1 MAVFYAVEQGINLQK
16 DGERL
21 VVKKEGRVLKT
32 IHFHNLE
39 QVILMGRICI
49 SPAVIATLLKRRID
63 TVFLTKTG
71 KYLGRLASLIG
82 KNIELRLTQFE
93 RIKDPQFRL
102 TITKAIV
109 KGKIENQQMLL
120 RRINRKGLG
129 LEDVILKLKG
139 MAKRVEKE
147 DDIEVLRGIE
157 GIASRLYFS
166 AYAAGFGK
174 GIEFKGRERRPPKDP
189 VNSLLSLG
197 YTFLF
202 SNVFS
207 IINMV
212 GLDPY
217 LGCYHTV
224 DYGRPSLA
232 LDLMEEWRPVIV
244 DPLVLSVFNLK
255 VLNKEDFTES
265 EDGLFLSQDALRKFI
280 VQFERKMGERVTHP
294 FRETKIRYRSYIE
307 AQVRSFVHVLR
318 DEDTYKAAVF
328 R

>member
-129 LEDVILKLKG
+129 LEDVILKLRG

-244 DPLVLSVFNLK
+244 DALVLGVFNLK
-255 VLNKEDFTES
+255 VLNEEDFTES
-265 EDGLFLSQDALRKFI
+265 EDGLF
-280 VQFERKMGERVTHP
+280 
-294 FRETKIRYRSYIE
+294 
-307 AQVRSFVHVLR
+307 
-318 DEDTYKAAVF
+318 
-328 R
+328 